1 MATTAKASNSDRG
14 STGLNGMQINA
25 TSSPSQMAS
34 TSAVTLEQ
42 TPAHSIK
49 EEDEDAKLFASLVNG
64 IQSGVVTS
72 SEVPDSASNSNQE
85 TSDATAAWAN
95 AISNL
100 QNVTGG
106 SLQSLDLMQPLSNG
120 LTGLEDPSTFVQSS
134 SIPNDAEV
142 DMPPEP
148 IAAYAKLEFPGFS
161 YYIQTLDFTI
171 GRRPAEFR
179 SQTSLQQ
186 HITGSSKLLGDV
198 DVDLGPLKSIS
209 RFHVRIF
216 YQDQPAPPQW
226 ISGHDPNF
234 SSNTADQNGSVRS
247 QSSFDEDAMASF
259 APQGRFV
266 LQVLGRNGCCVDDVY
281 VGKGAIVPLGKRTK
295 IQIAERVFYFVLPPS
310 HSLLMSMD
318 DDEEEEEDEDEEDE
332 SIGSSAEEESEED
345 EVPEESSSSGSLGS
359 SSDEESESETLLSS
373 SNKKKLPPKKNAKAT
388 PAGGGK
394 AGKGKGMG
402 DDIEDVMDQDSE
414 KGTKQSNSNRKRKR
428 GARSEEEEK
437 VLKVGTPIGVEALTF
452 NKKKKRNNDTA
463 EIGVKPSVSPEEEV
477 SLAPSLAGKGKGGGK
492 SAIVSAA
499 MARARA
505 DVEAIQAAAEAQA
518 GTISQTPANI
528 AGVAGDTSKLH
539 PATPSSSSQQ
549 GPASTSATPASPVLD
564 KNKKPL
570 PPAGP
575 GIKPDKSNMDLIREA
590 MNGPLSLSRG
600 GKMALQEIYEY
611 LTTTY
616 EWFRNNSRANGRDW
630 HSAIRHAVGN
640 ARDMDRIQR
649 KPHESGKGVF
659 YAFSSSDAAKAARA
673 EAEAAA
679 AQSDT
684 TNAATPT
691 PPPNSLSTPSGRPP
705 PTENKGN
712 VSGASK
718 PTKSD
723 SSSSGAGAI
732 SQKSI
737 NDTKTVG
744 NSTNASATSDAV
756 TQSSSAS
763 PAPPSAIAPDGRVR
777 IVVGKAPA
785 EALAQMAGAPKP
797 AITQSIENLFGGP
810 PIVHHEGTLFLSPIV
825 FGAMSTQEINDIG
838 GKGAQQALAT
848 LQAQLVAHLQSKMA
862 GGAASPPP
870 PSSPS
875 PNPRPPSA
883 SASPGPGQVR
893 PPLGNR
899 PPQQVNAAQTNNPRP
914 ALARPAGGLNGRP
927 PIQSRPP
934 ITRPTGT
941 AGSSAAS
948 TARPGTTQPSSASRP
963 SGPLPVRPTG
973 RPPLTNIARP
983 TGAAATRPGR
993 PPLQPRPAVQGPS
1006 ASIARPPTNSTGGPG
1021 TTMGQSRP
1029 PQGAPVPGA
1038 PNARP
1043 SGPPTAKATNTTAA
1057 RSALP
1062 RPGSSIVGSSVSSGS
1077 TVRPVAS
1084 RPPLHNAQRP
1094 IGTAITASS
1103 TGQSA
1108 SAPVRPSLA
1117 RPVTGRPPLSAR
1129 PRPALPG
1136 QQVGRPPITATAAA
1150 TQAGSARPSIP
1161 TTAAI
1166 GNGKAATSTSI
1177 RPIENVSAAARP
1189 VSSSSSGV
1197 AMGGSTNANSSSV
1210 TSTTG
1215 APSAG
1220 SSQSD
1225 MAALLALLTGGKLD
1239 SSKLTPA
1246 QHELLQR
1253 AGRLAAEQQ
1262 KAQQQKVAA
1271 AVTAG
1276 DARSPSPVKQ
1286 QQPSQSTTIKAGQA
1300 VGSSAL
1306 PARPPIP
1313 QAAGSTTQGL
1323 PAKSP
1328 LASSKEGNVP
1338 SSEALAAKI
1347 PTSESGS
1354 TSAEDKSAPQTK
1366 EGKE

>member
-1 MATTAKASNSDRG
+1 MASVSNSDRG
-14 STGLNGMQINA
+14 SAGLNGISANA
-25 TSSPSQMAS
+25 TTSPSQVAS
-34 TSAVTLEQ
+34 TSTVTLEQ
-42 TPAHSIK
+42 TPAHSVK

-64 IQSGVVTS
+64 IQSGAVTT
-72 SEVPDSASNSNQE
+72 SELPGPSATSEQE
-85 TSDATAAWAN
+85 ITDPTAAWAN

-106 SLQSLDLMQPLSNG
+106 TFPSLDLMQPMSNN
-120 LTGLEDPSTFVQSS
+120 LTGLEDPSAFLQQP
-134 SIPNDAEV
+134 SIPNDAE
-142 DMPPEP
+142 MNIPPEP

-186 HITGSSKLLGDV
+186 HITGSSKSLGDV

-226 ISGHDPNF
+226 VTGHDPNF
-234 SSNTADQNGSVRS
+234 SGNIPDNNGSMRS
-247 QSSFDEDAMASF
+247 RSSFDEDAMSSF

-318 DDEEEEEDEDEEDE
+318 DDEEDE
-332 SIGSSAEEESEED
+332 SIGSSAEEESEDDED
-345 EVPEESSSSGSLGS
+345 LQEESSSGSLGG
-359 SSDEESESETLLSS
+359 SSDEESESETLPASVK
-373 SNKKKLPPKKNAKAT
+373 KKKLILKKDAKAI
-388 PAGGGK
+388 PAGAGK
-394 AGKGKGMG
+394 GGKGKGRVDVVMEE
-402 DDIEDVMDQDSE
+402 DDEE
-414 KGTKQSNSNRKRKR
+414 GGKQSNANRKRKR
-428 GARSEEEEK
+428 GEPAEEEEK

-452 NKKKKRNNDTA
+452 NKKKKKSND
-463 EIGVKPSVSPEEEV
+463 PSALEGTPSTSPEFV
-477 SLAPSLAGKGKGGGK
+477 GGKGKGGGK

-499 MARARA
+499 MAKARA

-518 GTISQTPANI
+518 AAVASLQSPSN
-528 AGVAGDTSKLH
+528 VAGGDMSM
-539 PATPSSSSQQ
+539 SSFSQQ
-549 GPASTSATPASPVLD
+549 GSTSVPATPASPVLD

-570 PPAGP
+570 PPPGP

-590 MNGPLSLSRG
+590 MNGPLSVSRG

-611 LTTTY
+611 LTSTY

-640 ARDMDRIQR
+640 ARDMDRIPR

-673 EAEAAA
+673 EAEASAT
-679 AQSDT
+679 QSDN

-691 PPPNSLSTPSGRPP
+691 PPPNTIAGLPPSAV
-705 PTENKGN
+705 NAGN
-712 VSGASK
+712 VSGPLAGTATPSN
-718 PTKSD
+718 PTKAAVSTPLPA
-723 SSSSGAGAI
+723 SAMASAAS
-732 SQKSI
+732 
-737 NDTKTVG
+737 G
-744 NSTNASATSDAV
+744 NSDVTKPSNAELAKDKAAQASTTGAAP
-756 TQSSSAS
+756 SSAS

-785 EALAQMAGAPKP
+785 DALAQMASAPKP
-797 AITQSIENLFGGP
+797 AITQSIEALFGGP

-825 FGAMSTQEINDIG
+825 FGAMSAEEINDIG

-862 GGAASPPP
+862 AGAASPPP

-875 PNPRPPSA
+875 PNPRPNAA
-883 SASPGPGQVR
+883 SASPGPGQAR

-899 PPQQVNAAQTNNPRP
+899 PPQPGNAAQMNNVRP
-914 ALARPAGGLNGRP
+914 ALARPVGALNGRP

-934 ITRPTGT
+934 IARPTGT
-941 AGSSAAS
+941 IGSGAPSNV
-948 TARPGTTQPSSASRP
+948 RPGTTQPSVIGKPGA
-963 SGPLPVRPTG
+963 PLPVRPTG

-983 TGAAATRPGR
+983 TAAALARPGR

-1006 ASIARPPTNSTGGPG
+1006 ASIARPSGIVNAGSG
-1021 TTMGQSRP
+1021 TTIGQNRPP
-1029 PQGAPVPGA
+1029 PQGTAVSSA
-1038 PNARP
+1038 STARP
-1043 SGPPTAKATNTTAA
+1043 LGTAATAA
-1057 RSALP
+1057 RPALP
-1062 RPGSSIVGSSVSSGS
+1062 RPGSGVPGSNVNA
-1077 TVRPVAS
+1077 RPAVS

-1094 IGTAITASS
+1094 IGSAGTTTS
-1103 TGQSA
+1103 GQSA
-1108 SAPVRPSLA
+1108 GVPVRPSLA
-1117 RPVTGRPPLSAR
+1117 RPVAGRPPLSAR

-1136 QQVGRPPITATAAA
+1136 QQVGRPPSTTTSGV
-1150 TQAGSARPSIP
+1150 TQAASIRPNVP
-1161 TTAAI
+1161 TSGVS
-1166 GNGKAATSTSI
+1166 GNGKAAPSTTI
-1177 RPIENVSAAARP
+1177 RPTGSAPTTARPAAGTASGSAAGG
-1189 VSSSSSGV
+1189 VGSGSSP
-1197 AMGGSTNANSSSV
+1197 SV
-1210 TSTTG
+1210 TAAPG
-1215 APSAG
+1215 AAIAG

-1276 DARSPSPVKQ
+1276 NARSPSPVKQ
-1286 QQPSQSTTIKAGQA
+1286 SAPSKVAQ
-1300 VGSSAL
+1300 L
-1306 PARPPIP
+1306 PISKP
-1313 QAAGSTTQGL
+1313 AGSTTQG
-1323 PAKSP
+1323 SP
-1328 LASSKEGNVP
+1328 VRPSLTPKVPTPTPDNAQPSPSVAVVAETRAESETANAQPTTTSNGENEETAS
-1338 SSEALAAKI
+1338 
-1347 PTSESGS
+1347 
-1354 TSAEDKSAPQTK
+1354 
-1366 EGKE
+1366 

>member
-1 MATTAKASNSDRG
+1 MATMASVSNTDRG
-14 STGLNGMQINA
+14 SVGLNGISANA
-25 TSSPSQMAS
+25 STSPSQIAS
-34 TSAVTLEQ
+34 TSGVTLEQ
-42 TPAHSIK
+42 TPAHSVK

-64 IQSGVVTS
+64 IQSGAVTT
-72 SEVPDSASNSNQE
+72 SEMPGPSAASNQE
-85 TSDATAAWAN
+85 TTDPTAAWAN

-106 SLQSLDLMQPLSNG
+106 TFPSLDLMQPMSNNIP
-120 LTGLEDPSTFVQSS
+120 GLEDPSAFAQQP
-134 SIPNDAEV
+134 SIPNDAE
-142 DMPPEP
+142 MNIPPEP

-179 SQTSLQQ
+179 RSQTSLQQ
-186 HITGSSKLLGDV
+186 HITGSSKSLGDV

-226 ISGHDPNF
+226 ATGHDPNF
-234 SSNTADQNGSVRS
+234 SGNIPDSNGNVRS
-247 QSSFDEDAMASF
+247 RSSFDEDAMSPF

-310 HSLLMSMD
+310 HSLLMSM
-318 DDEEEEEDEDEEDE
+318 EDDEEDE
-332 SIGSSAEEESEED
+332 SIGSSAEEESEEED
-345 EVPEESSSSGSLGS
+345 VQEESSSGSLGG
-359 SSDEESESETLLSS
+359 SSDEESESETLPASVK
-373 SNKKKLPPKKNAKAT
+373 KKKLTLKKDAKAI
-388 PAGGGK
+388 PAGAGK
-394 AGKGKGMG
+394 GGKGKGKGVEM
-402 DDIEDVMDQDSE
+402 DDAMEEDE
-414 KGTKQSNSNRKRKR
+414 EEGGKQSNANRKRKR
-428 GARSEEEEK
+428 GEPTEDDDK

-452 NKKKKRNNDTA
+452 NKKKKKSNNPS
-463 EIGVKPSVSPEEEV
+463 GVEGTPSTSPEFV
-477 SLAPSLAGKGKGGGK
+477 AGKGKGGGK

-499 MARARA
+499 MAKARA

-518 GTISQTPANI
+518 AAVAGLQTPSNI
-528 AGVAGDTSKLH
+528 AGGDVSM
-539 PATPSSSSQQ
+539 TPFPQQ
-549 GPASTSATPASPVLD
+549 GSTSVPATPASPVLD

-570 PPAGP
+570 PPPGP

-590 MNGPLSLSRG
+590 MNGPLSVSRG

-611 LTTTY
+611 LTSTY

-640 ARDMDRIQR
+640 ARDMDRIPR

-673 EAEAAA
+673 EAEASAT
-679 AQSDT
+679 QSDNS
-684 TNAATPT
+684 NAATPT
-691 PPPNSLSTPSGRPP
+691 APSSGIAGLPPSALNAGNISGPMAGIATPSN
-705 PTENKGN
+705 T
-712 VSGASK
+712 
-718 PTKSD
+718 
-723 SSSSGAGAI
+723 
-732 SQKSI
+732 
-737 NDTKTVG
+737 TKTAA
-744 NSTNASATSDAV
+744 TTPLPASAIAAAAQGNLDGTTGIPPGADQATDAAAQAS
-756 TQSSSAS
+756 TTGAATSSAS

-785 EALAQMAGAPKP
+785 DALAQMASAPKP
-797 AITQSIENLFGGP
+797 AITQSIEALFGGP

-825 FGAMSTQEINDIG
+825 FGAMSAEEINDIG

-862 GGAASPPP
+862 AGAASPPP

-875 PNPRPPSA
+875 PNPRPPTG

-899 PPQQVNAAQTNNPRP
+899 PPQPGNAAQMNNVRP
-914 ALARPAGGLNGRP
+914 ALARPAGASNGRP

-934 ITRPTGT
+934 IARPTG
-941 AGSSAAS
+941 AIGSAAPS
-948 TARPGTTQPSSASRP
+948 NVRPGATQPSAIGKP
-963 SGPLPVRPTG
+963 GAPMPVRPTG

-983 TGAAATRPGR
+983 TAAALARPGR

-1006 ASIARPPTNSTGGPG
+1006 ASISRPAGNANAGG
-1021 TTMGQSRP
+1021 TAIGQNRP
-1029 PQGAPVPGA
+1029 PQGTAVSSA
-1038 PNARP
+1038 STARP
-1043 SGPPTAKATNTTAA
+1043 LGTAATAA
-1057 RSALP
+1057 RPALP
-1062 RPGSSIVGSSVSSGS
+1062 RPGSGVPGSNVNA
-1077 TVRPVAS
+1077 RPAVS

-1094 IGTAITASS
+1094 IGS
-1103 TGQSA
+1103 TGPTTSGQNA
-1108 SAPVRPSLA
+1108 GAPVRPSLA
-1117 RPVTGRPPLSAR
+1117 RPVSGRPPLSAR

-1136 QQVGRPPITATAAA
+1136 QQVGRPPSTTTSGA
-1150 TQAGSARPSIP
+1150 TQSAPVRPSVS
-1161 TTAAI
+1161 TSSVS
-1166 GNGKAATSTSI
+1166 GNGKPAPSSTI
-1177 RPIENVSAAARP
+1177 RPTGSAPTNARPATGPASGSAASGIASG
-1189 VSSSSSGV
+1189 SSP
-1197 AMGGSTNANSSSV
+1197 SV
-1210 TSTTG
+1210 TAT
-1215 APSAG
+1215 PSAAIAG

-1271 AVTAG
+1271 AVIG
-1276 DARSPSPVKQ
+1276 GARSPSPIKQSAPVKSTQSPRPAGSATQGSPVRPPLTPKAPTPTPDNAQ
-1286 QQPSQSTTIKAGQA
+1286 QSPSAVAPETGTESEPANAQPSATSNGENNEET
-1300 VGSSAL
+1300 
-1306 PARPPIP
+1306 
-1313 QAAGSTTQGL
+1313 
-1323 PAKSP
+1323 
-1328 LASSKEGNVP
+1328 AS
-1338 SSEALAAKI
+1338 
-1347 PTSESGS
+1347 
-1354 TSAEDKSAPQTK
+1354 
-1366 EGKE
+1366 